1 MKVLNSFLLVFAFAL
16 IPVLTPES
24 LAQQRRQPAKPVRKV
39 GTVQNVPTFDTLIA
53 ADTYKI
59 YVEVRGVGQLIR
71 SNSVNELIDPV
82 IKLADPPKEF
92 KTLVKW
98 LNTRADDVMTSRM
111 LVATWATAKNVP
123 EALVAIEFDSPEE
136 AMKFEP
142 QLNRF
147 LPKVLPTP
155 TPQASPSPAETTT
168 SAKPEDVA
176 AKPQYFLKQVG
187 SLILITPSALNLK
200 DLRPP
205 KSRALSEEPSFRVA
219 RNRFASEQFFVYVDV
234 NGIEKE
240 EEDRR
245 KQDQVEEAKRSEE
258 EAKPAAENPV
268 APDSSTTEEKK
279 PNEEEQQ
286 TETALTAVTTQD
298 QTSTQQTGP
307 DPMTMAVGMLAN
319 SFFGG
324 EAKWPNAIGFGVSFE
339 GESFDVRALM
349 INAPGEKCDVIPIFP
364 NLIPG
369 APLNPASPSIL
380 PADTELFAT
389 LSLDLPEIYAAIS
402 KPHLGGQ
409 DNSGMQTIRDT
420 EFAGPFAEIE
430 KHLKIKIKDDVL
442 PLLGSEIVVSMPV
455 NFLEDSRPP
464 KPIPEASPSTST
476 GTEPKPATG
485 PSFVIAL
492 SLKDKEA
499 MRALLPKIVDS
510 LGFKGASALAQTER
524 RENTELV
531 SYANTFSYAF
541 IENFLILSADS
552 VTTRHVVDSYLK
564 HETLSSDT
572 QFKNYT
578 RWQPRQV
585 QAQVYVSPALMDSYK
600 SWANQPSTLISDQT
614 REILSTL
621 SLVGQPITYSLSNDG
636 LGTLHEL
643 HVPKNLVL
651 MAVAGM
657 AAESNPSP
665 LVANERAAIS
675 ALYMIYNV
683 ESQYRAGEGQGNY
696 GSLEKLVEN
705 QMVSKEMIEN
715 HGYKIQVTVLG
726 NKFEVSA
733 VPIDY
738 GTTGR
743 TSYYIDQTNI
753 LRGGDHGGAA
763 ATVDDNPI
771 R

>member
-1 MKVLNSFLLVFAFAL
+1 MVKNMKVLNSFLLVVAFAL
-16 IPVLTPES
+16 TLVLTPES

-39 GTVQNVPTFDTLIA
+39 ATVQNVPTFDTLIA

-59 YVEVRGVGQLIR
+59 YVEVRGVGQFVR

-82 IKLADPPKEF
+82 MKLADPPREF

-98 LNTRADDVMTSRM
+98 LNTHADDVMTSRM

-123 EALVAIEFDSPEE
+123 EALVAIEFASPEE

-142 QLNRF
+142 RLNSF

-155 TPQASPSPAETTT
+155 APQASPSQADTTT
-168 SAKPEDVA
+168 SSKPGEEVA

-205 KSRALSEEPSFRVA
+205 KSRALTEEPSFRVA

-240 EEDRR
+240 EEDRG
-245 KQDQVEEAKRSEE
+245 KQYQVEEAKRSEE
-258 EAKPAAENPV
+258 EAKRAADNPV

-279 PNEEEQQ
+279 PNEDEQQ
-286 TETALTAVTTQD
+286 AETALTAVTTQD
-298 QTSTQQTGP
+298 QTSTQQAGP

-324 EAKWPNAIGFGVSFE
+324 QAKWPNAIGFGVSFE

-349 INAPGEKCDVIPIFP
+349 VNAPGEKCDVVPIFP

-369 APLNPASPSIL
+369 APLTPASPAIL

-402 KPHLGGQ
+402 KPHPGEQ
-409 DNSGMQTIRDT
+409 ENSGMQTISDT

-464 KPIPEASPSTST
+464 KPIPEASPSTSS

-492 SLKDKEA
+492 SLKDKEG

-552 VTTRHVVDSYLK
+552 VTTRHIVDAYLK

-585 QAQVYVSPALMDSYK
+585 QAQVYVSPALMESYK

-621 SLVGQPITYSLSNDG
+621 SGGPT
-636 LGTLHEL
+636 
-643 HVPKNLVL
+643 
-651 MAVAGM
+651 
-657 AAESNPSP
+657 
-665 LVANERAAIS
+665 
-675 ALYMIYNV
+675 
-683 ESQYRAGEGQGNY
+683 
-696 GSLEKLVEN
+696 
-705 QMVSKEMIEN
+705 N
-715 HGYKIQVTVLG
+715 H
-726 NKFEVSA
+726 
-733 VPIDY
+733 
-738 GTTGR
+738 
-743 TSYYIDQTNI
+743 
-753 LRGGDHGGAA
+753 
-763 ATVDDNPI
+763 
-771 R
+771 

>member
-16 IPVLTPES
+16 TPVLTSES
-24 LAQQRRQPAKPVRKV
+24 LAQQRRQPSKPIRKV
-39 GTVQNVPTFDTLIA
+39 GTVPNAPTFDTLVA

-82 IKLADPPKEF
+82 MKLANPPKEF

-98 LNTRADDVMTSRM
+98 LNTRADDVLTSRM
-111 LVATWATAKNVP
+111 LVATWPAAKNVP
-123 EALVAIEFDSPEE
+123 EALVAIEFDSTEE

-147 LPKVLPTP
+147 LPKVLPKP
-155 TPQASPSPAETTT
+155 APEASPSPGDTTA
-168 SAKPEDVA
+168 SSKPDEDAA

-187 SLILITPSALNLK
+187 SLILITPSPLNLR
-200 DLRPP
+200 DIRPP
-205 KSRALSEEPSFRVA
+205 KSRALTEEPSFRVA
-219 RNRFASEQFFVYVDV
+219 RNRFASEQFFIYVDV

-240 EEDRR
+240 EEELR
-245 KQDQVEEAKRSEE
+245 KQNQIEEAKRAEDEAKRSEE
-258 EAKPAAENPV
+258 NPV
-268 APDSSTTEEKK
+268 ATDSSTAEEKK
-279 PNEEEQQ
+279 PVEEEQT
-286 TETALTAVTTQD
+286 TETTLTVVPTQD
-298 QTSTQQTGP
+298 QTSPQQTGP

-319 SFFGG
+319 SFFAGQ
-324 EAKWPNAIGFGVSFE
+324 AKWPNAIGFGVSFE

-349 INAPGEKCDVIPIFP
+349 INAPGEKCDAVPIFP

-369 APLNPASPSIL
+369 ALLTPASPSIL

-402 KPHLGGQ
+402 KPHLDEQ
-409 DNSGMQTIRDT
+409 ENSGMQTISDT

-430 KHLKIKIKDDVL
+430 KRLKIKVKDDVL

-464 KPIPEASPSTST
+464 KPDPEASPSTGS
-476 GTEPKPATG
+476 GTEPKPPTG

-492 SLKDKEA
+492 SLKDKEG

-531 SYANTFSYAF
+531 SYANVFSYAF

-552 VTTRHVVDSYLK
+552 ATTRHVVDSYLK

-572 QFKNYT
+572 QFKNST

-585 QAQVYVSPALMDSYK
+585 QAQVYVSPALMDGYK

-636 LGTLHEL
+636 LGTLHEV

-675 ALYMIYNV
+675 AL
-683 ESQYRAGEGQGNY
+683 
-696 GSLEKLVEN
+696 
-705 QMVSKEMIEN
+705 
-715 HGYKIQVTVLG
+715 
-726 NKFEVSA
+726 
-733 VPIDY
+733 
-738 GTTGR
+738 
-743 TSYYIDQTNI
+743 
-753 LRGGDHGGAA
+753 
-763 ATVDDNPI
+763 
-771 R
+771 

>member
-1 MKVLNSFLLVFAFAL
+1 MKGLNSFLLVFAFAL
-16 IPVLTPES
+16 TPVLTNES

-155 TPQASPSPAETTT
+155 TPQASPSPTETTT
-168 SAKPEDVA
+168 RAKPEDVA

-258 EAKPAAENPV
+258 EAKPAVENPV

-369 APLNPASPSIL
+369 APLNPVSPSIL

-402 KPHLGGQ
+402 KPHLGEQ
-409 DNSGMQTIRDT
+409 ENSAMQTISDT
-420 EFAGPFAEIE
+420 ELAGPFAEIE

-585 QAQVYVSPALMDSYK
+585 QALVYVSPALMDSYK

>member
-1 MKVLNSFLLVFAFAL
+1 M
-16 IPVLTPES
+16 
-24 LAQQRRQPAKPVRKV
+24 
-39 GTVQNVPTFDTLIA
+39 
-53 ADTYKI
+53 
-59 YVEVRGVGQLIR
+59 
-71 SNSVNELIDPV
+71 
-82 IKLADPPKEF
+82 
-92 KTLVKW
+92 
-98 LNTRADDVMTSRM
+98 
-111 LVATWATAKNVP
+111 
-123 EALVAIEFDSPEE
+123 
-136 AMKFEP
+136 
-142 QLNRF
+142 
-147 LPKVLPTP
+147 
-155 TPQASPSPAETTT
+155 
-168 SAKPEDVA
+168 
-176 AKPQYFLKQVG
+176 
-187 SLILITPSALNLK
+187 
-200 DLRPP
+200 
-205 KSRALSEEPSFRVA
+205 
-219 RNRFASEQFFVYVDV
+219 
-234 NGIEKE
+234 
-240 EEDRR
+240 
-245 KQDQVEEAKRSEE
+245 
-258 EAKPAAENPV
+258 ENPV

-409 DNSGMQTIRDT
+409 ENSGMQTIRDT

-585 QAQVYVSPALMDSYK
+585 QALVYVSPALMDSYK

>member
-16 IPVLTPES
+16 TPVLTTES
-24 LAQQRRQPAKPVRKV
+24 LAQQRRQPPKPVRKV

-59 YVEVRGVGQLIR
+59 YVEVRGVGQLVR

-155 TPQASPSPAETTT
+155 TPQASPSPANTTT

-286 TETALTAVTTQD
+286 TETALTAVTTHD

-324 EAKWPNAIGFGVSFE
+324 VAKWPNAIGFGVSFE

-349 INAPGEKCDVIPIFP
+349 VNAPGEKCDVIPIFP

-402 KPHLGGQ
+402 KPHLGEQ
-409 DNSGMQTIRDT
+409 ENSAMQTISDT
-420 EFAGPFAEIE
+420 ELAGPFAEIE

-464 KPIPEASPSTST
+464 KPIPEASPSTNN

-492 SLKDKEA
+492 SLKDKEG
-499 MRALLPKIVDS
+499 MHALLPKIVDS

-585 QAQVYVSPALMDSYK
+585 QALVYVSPALMDSYK

-636 LGTLHEL
+636 LGTLHEV

-665 LVANERAAIS
+665 LVANERAAIG
-675 ALYMIYNV
+675 ALYMIANV
-683 ESQYRAGEGQGNY
+683 ESQYRSGEGQGSF

-715 HGYKIQVTVLG
+715 HGYKIQVTVIG

>member
-1 MKVLNSFLLVFAFAL
+1 
-16 IPVLTPES
+16 
-24 LAQQRRQPAKPVRKV
+24 
-39 GTVQNVPTFDTLIA
+39 
-53 ADTYKI
+53 
-59 YVEVRGVGQLIR
+59 
-71 SNSVNELIDPV
+71 
-82 IKLADPPKEF
+82 
-92 KTLVKW
+92 
-98 LNTRADDVMTSRM
+98 
-111 LVATWATAKNVP
+111 
-123 EALVAIEFDSPEE
+123 
-136 AMKFEP
+136 
-142 QLNRF
+142 
-147 LPKVLPTP
+147 
-155 TPQASPSPAETTT
+155 TTT

-234 NGIEKE
+234 NGMEKE

-409 DNSGMQTIRDT
+409 ENSGMQTIRDT

-464 KPIPEASPSTST
+464 KPIPEASPSTNN

-585 QAQVYVSPALMDSYK
+585 QALVYVSPALMDSYK